1 MHITRRTAV
10 ASLIGAIMVSRSNTF
25 AAASPAQRIGVI
37 GAGSLGGTVGRLWVQ
52 AGHEVMFS
60 TRHPEELAPLVRQA
74 GPRASAGTAEEAAR
88 FGSILLFAVPYDALE
103 ALGRDLHDLMRG
115 KVVLDACNP
124 SAAHYE
130 ALARQTGSQSVA
142 EISSKFLP
150 DVRLVRAFSAV
161 DATAVEASSKR
172 RSEPLRSEPL
182 GVPIASDD
190 TGALQIAARLVR
202 DVGCE
207 PVITGN
213 LASAASFQ
221 RSGPG
226 FRANTDAVRLR
237 QLLGLPAATR

>member
-10 ASLIGAIMVSRSNTF
+10 ASLVGAIMVSRSNTF
-25 AAASPAQRIGVI
+25 AASSPAQRIGVI

-60 TRHPEELAPLVRQA
+60 TRHPEELAPMVRQA

-103 ALGRDLHDLMRG
+103 TLGRDLHDVMRG
-115 KVVLDACNP
+115 KIVLDACNP
-124 SAAHYE
+124 SAARYE
-130 ALARQTGSQSVA
+130 ALARQTGSRSVA
-142 EISSKFLP
+142 EISSKLLP

-172 RSEPLRSEPL
+172 RSEPL
-182 GVPIASDD
+182 GIPIASDD
-190 TGALQIAARLVR
+190 TGALQIAAQLVR

-237 QLLGLPAATR
+237 QLLGLPAAQQ